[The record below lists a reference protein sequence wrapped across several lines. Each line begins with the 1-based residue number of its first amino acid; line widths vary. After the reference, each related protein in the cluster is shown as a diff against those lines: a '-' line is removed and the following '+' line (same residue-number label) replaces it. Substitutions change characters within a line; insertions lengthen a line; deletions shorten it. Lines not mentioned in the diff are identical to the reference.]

1 LSPNGTPKHKS
12 RKILAQRQWAAMRL
26 LASPARE
33 AGLAVLAQLAPG
45 QLVQADIEHRRQ
57 KEHRRQEQA
66 YDYHKSSKDVREP

>member
-1 LSPNGTPKHKS
+1 
-12 RKILAQRQWAAMRL
+12 MRL